1 MNYLNQ
7 KIWKDLFETFFVTKN
22 RQKKSFIK
30 KQPPEGFC
38 KVFLKNSKAWNFIKK
53 ATPAQVF
60 SGKFCEISKNTFFTE
75 HLCNLSHSF
84 ISQRSFIYLF
94 KSFVRK
100 MEKTHNFAVFSFCQ
114 YSIVNV
120 LYRSKHKHMK
130 SHFVNEINE
139 LYPWSVEL

>member
-53 ATPAQVF
+53 ATPTQVF
-60 SGKFCEISKNTFFTE
+60 SGKFCEISKNTLFTE

-94 KSFVRK
+94 KSFFVRK
-100 MEKTHNFAVFSFCQ
+100 MDKTHNFAIFSLCQ
-114 YSIVNV
+114 YILYSLLLSV
-120 LYRSKHKHMK
+120 LYRSKHKHVK
-130 SHFVNEINE
+130 WYFVNEINE
-139 LYPWSVEL
+139 LYL